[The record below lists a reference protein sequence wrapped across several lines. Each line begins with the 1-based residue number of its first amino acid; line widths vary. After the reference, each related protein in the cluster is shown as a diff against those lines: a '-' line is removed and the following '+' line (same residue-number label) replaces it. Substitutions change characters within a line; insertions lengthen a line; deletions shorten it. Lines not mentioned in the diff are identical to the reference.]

1 MFHSLVGLAAQQESM
16 LLGLVAQ
23 QVATM
28 LGSTASRTR

>member
-1 MFHSLVGLAAQQESM
+1 MFHSLVGLTAQQESM